1 MYYLRLILEVNV
13 LSEINVN
20 VLSIISRLNYLRL
33 ILEVNVL
40 SEINSRG

>member
-13 LSEINVN
+13 LSEINSVN
-20 VLSIISRLNYLRL
+20 VLSEIK
-33 ILEVNVL
+33 VNVL